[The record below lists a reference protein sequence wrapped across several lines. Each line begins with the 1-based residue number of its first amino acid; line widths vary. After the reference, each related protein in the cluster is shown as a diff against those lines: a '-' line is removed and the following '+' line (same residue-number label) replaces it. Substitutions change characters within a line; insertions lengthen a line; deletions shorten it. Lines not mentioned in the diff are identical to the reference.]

1 MSNISTSKIASP
13 QLPLGKATATKN
25 SSIAQSS
32 FNNTFNQVKSDN
44 VSKDG
49 SFVLGKNITVTDL
62 ISPQEKEMPTFS
74 GQIKMPDG
82 SIANVESV
90 HAKIF
95 THEQDVELLQ
105 QTGMTKA
112 EAEEILK
119 PKDISQ
125 LSSKEQTPDASQ
137 LSPKEQT
144 PEEYKAY
151 LMSKQ
156 VDAVARDTE
165 GNIVAKIYTDGSLM
179 CSNGLADSLVKCSS
193 NAERIHILQ
202 KNSNVT
208 ISDYTKTKITDFDLL
223 KEEIVLQEKNRLRH
237 PQQFVFK
244 TQEERDF
251 YNTQQEVFEFQ
262 KRTLAA

>member
-13 QLPLGKATATKN
+13 QLPIGKATATKN

-32 FNNTFNQVKSDN
+32 FNNAFNQVKSDN

-112 EAEEILK
+112 EAEEMLK
-119 PKDISQ
+119 PIPPQ
-125 LSSKEQTPDASQ
+125 PEEKEQTPQ
-137 LSPKEQT
+137 EM
-144 PEEYKAY
+144 KAY
-151 LMSKQ
+151 LISQKIE
-156 VDAVARDTE
+156 AVVRDKE
-165 GNIVAKIYTDGSLM
+165 GNIAAKLYKDGSTA
-179 CSNGLADSLVKCSS
+179 NF
-193 NAERIHILQ
+193 
-202 KNSNVT
+202 
-208 ISDYTKTKITDFDLL
+208 KI
-223 KEEIVLQEKNRLRH
+223 
-237 PQQFVFK
+237 
-244 TQEERDF
+244 
-251 YNTQQEVFEFQ
+251 
-262 KRTLAA
+262 AG

>member
-13 QLPLGKATATKN
+13 QLPIGKATATKN

-32 FNNTFNQVKSDN
+32 FNNAFNQVKSDN

-112 EAEEILK
+112 EAEEMLK
-119 PKDISQ
+119 PIPPQ
-125 LSSKEQTPDASQ
+125 PEEKEQTPQ
-137 LSPKEQT
+137 EM
-144 PEEYKAY
+144 KAY
-151 LMSKQ
+151 LISQKIE
-156 VDAVARDTE
+156 AVVRDKE
-165 GNIVAKIYTDGSLM
+165 GNIAAKLYKDGSSMSYGNVSLGYENGTSPTEKLSQLEHNPNFKVTHYDGSL
-179 CSNGLADSLVKCSS
+179 N
-193 NAERIHILQ
+193 
-202 KNSNVT
+202 
-208 ISDYTKTKITDFDLL
+208 DYDLL
-223 KEEIVLQEKNRLRH
+223 PEEMAQGEKEWSKH
-237 PQQFVFK
+237 PNLYDSQ
-244 TQEERDF
+244 T
-251 YNTQQEVFEFQ
+251 NTEVREFN
-262 KRTLAA
+262 KRILAV